1 MYRPKPSRPC
11 DMPVPGMPLKALV
24 LNASLKHEP
33 AVSNSGELADLVV
46 EAAPAGSRG
55 VAAFP

>member
-1 MYRPKPSRPC
+1 
-11 DMPVPGMPLKALV
+11 MPVPGMPLKALV